1 MEINEILRPHQQQS
15 VETLLQIFQHHTSA
29 VDASD
34 MGTGKTFV
42 ACAIAHRLQVPTL
55 VIAPK
60 IALTNW
66 RQTIQH
72 FNDSLSII
80 NYEQL
85 CTGRT
90 NFGTWEN
97 QGSLQSGRRKF
108 EFVCQ
113 FCLRRFTDGQTVEM
127 CPFQAKGCHCFDT
140 RRIPVRRGQFNFHP
154 AIKFAIF
161 DEAHRTG
168 GTDSLNAEILLAC
181 KRQGIPHL
189 LMSATLADSPLKMR
203 AIGFSLDLHN
213 DKTDVVYP
221 VNKPNFFRWCSRR
234 GVRRDPRFHGLKW
247 FAGEKEKQSIMAE
260 INEAIFPARGVRVS
274 TADIPGFP
282 EQQILAELYD
292 IEESS
297 QIEKIYAEM
306 RDALGVLDE
315 KKSTDSDSKAVE
327 ILRARQRIGLLKVP
341 LATELATD
349 SLDAGRSVVLFC
361 NFHQEIDELANRL
374 SCPSIDG
381 RTKDRDREKIIA
393 SFQRNDTRCLAV
405 QSDAVGITISLQD
418 RDGQHPRIGYVF
430 PPWSATT
437 FTQLTGRFRREGG
450 KSASV
455 FKVMLAAGTIE
466 EKVHRVL
473 RSKIMCGQSLNDG
486 DFQPD
491 FLMLRSRETLK

>member
-1 MEINEILRPHQQQS
+1 MERLCEVLEH
-15 VETLLQIFQHHTSA
+15 FDSA

-34 MGTGKTFV
+34 CGVGKTFV
-42 ACAIAHRLQVPTL
+42 ACAVAKTLALPTL

-60 IALTNW
+60 ISLTNW
-66 RQTIQH
+66 RQTIAH

-80 NYEQL
+80 NYEHL
-85 CTGRT
+85 CTGKT
-90 NFGTWEN
+90 NFGTWAN
-97 QGSLQSGRRKF
+97 QQSLQGERRFK
-108 EFVCQ
+108 FVCQ
-113 FCLRRFTDGQTVEM
+113 FCLRCFTDGQALES
-127 CPFQAKGCHCFDT
+127 CPFQSSGTHCFDT
-140 RRIPVRRGQFNFHP
+140 KRIPVRRGEFSFSP
-154 AIKFAIF
+154 EVKFVIF

-168 GTDSLNAEILLAC
+168 GTDSLNAEMLIAC
-181 KRQGIPHL
+181 KRQQISHL

-203 AIGFSLDLHN
+203 AIGYSLDLHN
-213 DKTDVVYP
+213 DKHDLVHP

-260 INEAIFPARGVRVS
+260 INASIFPARGVRVS
-274 TADIPGFP
+274 TSDIPGFP

-306 RDALGVLDE
+306 REALGVLDE

-341 LATELATD
+341 LAVELATD

-374 SCPSIDG
+374 NCETIDG

-491 FLMLRSRETLK
+491 FLMLRSRETVK